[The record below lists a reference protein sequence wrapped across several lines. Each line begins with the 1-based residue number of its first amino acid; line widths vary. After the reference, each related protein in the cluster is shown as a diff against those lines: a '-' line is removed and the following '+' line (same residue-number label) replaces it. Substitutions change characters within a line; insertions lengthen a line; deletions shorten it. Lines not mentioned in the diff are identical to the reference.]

1 MNDIDKL
8 VARMTLDEKISLV
21 AGVDLWH
28 TAAIERLGIPA
39 IKMTDGPNGAR
50 GAWGDT
56 GPTSALFPVGTALAA
71 TWDTALIEQ
80 MGAELARETK
90 AKGAQI
96 LLGPT
101 VNIHRT
107 PRAGRNFEC
116 FSEDP
121 YLAGK
126 MAAAYIRG
134 LQQEGI
140 SACIKHFVCNDQ
152 EFERMS
158 ISAEVDERTLREIY
172 LEPFRRAL
180 AEAKP
185 WAIMSSYNRLN
196 GTYASEN
203 ARLLKELLKQEWG
216 FDGLVISD
224 WKGTYSENVPAGGLD
239 LEMPGP
245 ARWMSSE
252 MVKHALESGKLNE
265 AELNDKVARLLKLIL
280 WTEAFGR
287 AGAQE
292 ERAEDTPAQRAFM
305 RSLARETIVLLKNEQ
320 DLLPLDPLRTRKIAV
335 IGELA
340 RWPNAMGGGSS
351 RVRAHYVVAPL
362 EGIRHRAGAAVDV
375 QYALGCI
382 VHRHTPGFEP
392 GSVSDES
399 GQKQGLTLR
408 IYDNL
413 DCSGVPAFE
422 MTSDR
427 SSFDWWGP
435 GVPNVN
441 QSRFS
446 ASLTGV
452 FTAAESGQ
460 HTFALSS
467 IGQSRLL
474 LNDQLAIDN
483 WDTYTFREEK
493 VVQKV
498 LKAGEKVGVDVRYC
512 WNDPSDWR
520 FLRVGHWGPSA
531 ADPITE
537 AVALAAAADGVI
549 VVAGLT
555 NEWESEGYDRVDMN
569 LPGRQDELIEKVA
582 QANPKTIVVLNAGSP
597 IAMPWA
603 GHVPAIVEQ
612 WYNSQELGNALADIL
627 FGDADPSGRLPT
639 TFPRHYEDNPTLATY
654 PGKGGQTFY
663 KEGLLVGY
671 RHYDAKGI
679 EPLFPFGHGLSY
691 TRFEYSDLRAS
702 KSQLRDEEELDVSVE
717 VHNAGKRTG
726 KEIIQLYVHDVES
739 STLRPEQ
746 ELRGFVKAELR
757 PGETK
762 TIQFQLGRDAF
773 WHYDPAKASWEVE
786 PGEFEIRIGHSSRDL
801 PLRTTVRVLCA
812 TAEAA
817 SEQAA
822 QKRQTSRIP

>member
-1 MNDIDKL
+1 
-8 VARMTLDEKISLV
+8 MTLDEKISLI
-21 AGVDLWH
+21 AGVDLWN
-28 TAAIERLGIPA
+28 TAAIERLNIPA

-71 TWDTALIEQ
+71 TWNTELIEQ
-80 MGAELARETK
+80 MGAELGTETR

-121 YLAGK
+121 FLAGK
-126 MAAAYIRG
+126 IAAAYIRG
-134 LQQEGI
+134 LQKAGV

-185 WAIMSSYNRLN
+185 WAIMSSYNRVN

-203 ARLLKELLKQEWG
+203 ARLLKNLLKTEWE

-224 WKGTYSENVPAGGLD
+224 WKGTYSEEVPAGGLD

-245 ARWMSSE
+245 ARWMSAPL
-252 MVKHALESGKLNE
+252 VKQALESGKLTI
-265 AELNDKVARLLKLIL
+265 AELNDKVTRLLRLMER
-280 WTEAFGR
+280 TGAFR
-287 AGAQE
+287 ESGARE
-292 ERAEDTPAQRAFM
+292 ERAEDTPGQRAFM
-305 RSLARETIVLLKNEQ
+305 RSLARETIVLLKNERE
-320 DLLPLDPLRTRKIAV
+320 LLPLDPARTRKIAV
-335 IGELA
+335 IGELG
-340 RWPNAMGGGSS
+340 RWPNVLGGGSS
-351 RVRAHYVVAPL
+351 RVSPHYVVSPL
-362 EGIRHRAGAAVDV
+362 EGIRQRAGASIDV
-375 QYALGCI
+375 KYALGCI
-382 VHRHTPGFEP
+382 VHRNTPAFEP
-392 GSVSDES
+392 GSVTDET
-399 GQKQGLTLR
+399 GQKQGFTLH

-413 DCSGVPAFE
+413 DCSGTPAFE
-422 MTSDR
+422 LTSER

-435 GVPNVN
+435 GVPHVN

-446 ASLTGV
+446 ASLTGT

-474 LNDQLAIDN
+474 LDGQLAIDN
-483 WDTYTFREEK
+483 WDAYAFREEK
-493 VVQKV
+493 TVGKALQAGQKV
-498 LKAGEKVGVDVRYC
+498 SIEVRYC
-512 WNDPSDWR
+512 WDDPSDWR
-520 FLRVGHWGPSA
+520 FLRVGHWGPSVA
-531 ADPITE
+531 APIDE
-537 AVALAAAADGVI
+537 AVELAAAADVVI

-569 LPGRQDELIEKVA
+569 LPGRQDELIEKIA
-582 QANPKTIVVLNAGSP
+582 RANRNTIVVLNAGSP
-597 IAMPWA
+597 VAMPWA
-603 GHVPAIVEQ
+603 DQVPAIVVQ
-612 WYNSQELGNALADIL
+612 WYNSQECGNALADIL

-639 TFPRHYEDNPTLATY
+639 TFPRRYEDNPTLATY

-663 KEGLLVGY
+663 SEGLLVGY

-679 EPLFPFGHGLSY
+679 APLYPFGHGLSY
-691 TRFEYSDLRAS
+691 TRFEYQQIGAS
-702 KSQLRDEEELDVSVE
+702 KSQILDSEGVVISVD
-717 VHNAGKRTG
+717 VHNAGRRAG
-726 KEIIQLYVHDVES
+726 KEVVQLYVHGVQSDV
-739 STLRPEQ
+739 LRPEQ
-746 ELRGFVKAELR
+746 ELKGFAKLELQ

-762 TIQFQLGRDAF
+762 TVSFHLDRDAF
-773 WHYDPAKASWEVE
+773 WHYNPAKAAWEVE
-786 PGEFEIRIGHSSRDL
+786 PGEFEIRVGHSSRDL
-801 PLRTTVRVLCA
+801 PLRHTIRVL
-812 TAEAA
+812 AEPEPAA
-817 SEQAA
+817 DKQAA
-822 QKRQTSRIP
+822 HQG